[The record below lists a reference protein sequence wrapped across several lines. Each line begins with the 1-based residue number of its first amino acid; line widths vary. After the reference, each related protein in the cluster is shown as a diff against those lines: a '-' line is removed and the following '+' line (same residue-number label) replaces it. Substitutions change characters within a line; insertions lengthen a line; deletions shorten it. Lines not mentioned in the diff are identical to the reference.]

1 MNIAKSNSRI
11 HLPVPPPEW
20 RTKLEARARRRK
32 RALRK
37 SVVMLLLLA
46 AGGFTWWMF
55 SLPATSEAA
64 PATRVS
70 QHETNAIVAAL
81 APKRARPVI
90 AVVGLNEGTE
100 TTDYLMPYGILKRA
114 DVADLFALGTTAGPV
129 QLYPALTVEPDAT
142 IAEFDATHAAGAD
155 YVIVPAMSQNDA
167 PVVLDWLRAQSRK
180 GAVII
185 GVCVGAT
192 VVANAGLLDG
202 KRATTHWFYLKDM
215 LEKHPSIEYV
225 RDRRFVVD
233 EGVMTTTGI
242 SASMPMTLTLIEA
255 IAGREKAVAVAG
267 ELGLTHWDASHTSA
281 QFVFSRPFAWK
292 VLTNK
297 IAFWKHETLGLEL
310 APGVDEVSVALAAD
324 ALSRTYRSR
333 VVTFAAD
340 RTALASK
347 SGLKLVPDEARKG
360 WAADTQ
366 LEPIWERPPPLAL
379 EGALAE
385 VAKRYGKRTRA
396 VVATQLEMAD

>member
-1 MNIAKSNSRI
+1 MSFVKRPSRLN
-11 HLPVPPPEW
+11 LPVPPPEW

-32 RALRK
+32 RVLRK
-37 SVVMLLLLA
+37 TSVLLLLLA
-46 AGGFTWWMF
+46 VGGFAWWMF
-55 SLPATSEAA
+55 SLPGEADATPA
-64 PATRVS
+64 PAVAAY
-70 QHETNAIVAAL
+70 EMDAIVAAL

-114 DVADLFALGTTAGPV
+114 DVADVFALATEPGRIR
-129 QLYPALTVEPDAT
+129 LYPALTVEPDAT
-142 IAEFDATHAAGAD
+142 IADFDARHAGGAD
-155 YVIVPAMSQNDA
+155 YVIVPAMSQSDA
-167 PVVLDWLRAQSRK
+167 PVVLEWLRAQSKK
-180 GAVII
+180 GATII

-202 KRATTHWFYLKDM
+202 KRATTHWYYLADM
-215 LEKHPSIEYV
+215 LERHPSIEYV

-281 QFVFSRPFAWK
+281 RYAFTRPFVWK
-292 VLTNK
+292 ILTNK
-297 IAFWKHETLGLEL
+297 VAFWKHETLGLEL
-310 APGVDEVSVALAAD
+310 TSGVDEVSVALVAD

-333 VVTFAAD
+333 VVTYSAD
-340 RTALASK
+340 GPALATK
-347 SGLKLVPDEARKG
+347 SGLRLVPDEVGKERAS
-360 WAADTQ
+360 AMQ
-366 LEPIWERPPPLAL
+366 LDAIWDRPPPLAL
-379 EGALAE
+379 ESALAE
-385 VAKRYGKRTRA
+385 IAKRYGRKTRA
-396 VVATQLEMAD
+396 VVATQLEMPN